1 LKQQVEI
8 NGRNNLTFPK
18 SNQRGSGGGG
28 GAGGGN
34 GGPMFNNNGQN
45 MFNPNPM
52 LPKNKS
58 ISSDYNQTNQVYP
71 PITPKWTQNNNNS
84 SQNNN
89 NNQPPGFNN
98 NKQQSI
104 GLLSDPQNP
113 AQIQL
118 DSLSQNFNKMN
129 LNKNNRQNSEVR
141 SSNSTGQFSYTL
153 TDLGINQFPLYVY
166 AYSASNDRI
175 STIENLKIFVVGN
188 GGSGNNDV
196 LVWFDEFD
204 GTGAINTSK
213 WTTETG
219 GGGWGNQEEQI
230 YTSSTN
236 NVKREGGIL
245 KIKAIKESN
254 GSYSSARIKTQD
266 KFEFRYGYVEI
277 RAKLPSS
284 QGTWPALWML
294 GANFPEVGWP
304 QCGEID
310 IMEQFQDKNK
320 VKSTLHWKLPDGERG
335 EYGLDTSN
343 TTSDDWHVYAMDWT
357 PTSITTYLDGN
368 EFFTMNIS
376 GVEPYYP
383 FNEEFFFIFNVAM
396 GGTLG
401 GDIDP
406 NFTEDIMEVDYI
418 RLYQ

>member
-1 LKQQVEI
+1 MVKKFTYLLF
-8 NGRNNLTFPK
+8 LTIL
-18 SNQRGSGGGG
+18 SISTILVSCSSGGDDG
-28 GAGGGN
+28 
-34 GGPMFNNNGQN
+34 
-45 MFNPNPM
+45 
-52 LPKNKS
+52 S
-58 ISSDYNQTNQVYP
+58 
-71 PITPKWTQNNNNS
+71 NNNNN
-84 SQNNN
+84 NNN
-89 NNQPPGFNN
+89 NNQSPSNLVANVTIQGQSEDEPFGDGSGIFSVTATATNAVKYGF
-98 NKQQSI
+98 KV
-104 GLLSDPQNP
+104 G
-113 AQIQL
+113 
-118 DSLSQNFNKMN
+118 
-129 LNKNNRQNSEVR
+129 NSGSETQ
-141 SSNSTGQFSYTL
+141 NSTGQFSYTL

-277 RAKLPSS
+277 RAKLPSA

-294 GANFPEVGWP
+294 GANYPEVGWP

-320 VKSTLHWKLPDGERG
+320 VKSTLHWKLPDGQRG
-335 EYGLDTSN
+335 EYGLDVSN
-343 TTSDDWHVYAMDWT
+343 TTSDDWHTYAMDWT

-368 EFFTMNIS
+368 EFFSMNTS